1 MPSASGNGMPS
12 FPDGFLLGAATAG
25 HQVEGGNV
33 NSDIWEMEWAKPSMF
48 TEPSGDACD
57 HYHRYP
63 EDVATLASLGVN
75 AYRFSVEWSRVEPEE
90 GYFSHARPLTADGR
104 HVPRARRHPDRH
116 LQPLLRAALVLARGQ
131 LERPDGRPDEESI
144 PRRRPSDEWHR
155 EDDRCSTGARREL
168 AVRYRLTDTVSP
180 VDKVVAHVGG
190 FVFQF
195 DGQVLE
201 LFGQNATSQ
210 YRKHIELMT
219 EVVLTGPDK
228 KGNWSL
234 ATRPPPHQVVEIT
247 LSADQRAGVQPVLDA
262 LQAAGVT
269 VSVNP

>member
-1 MPSASGNGMPS
+1 
-12 FPDGFLLGAATAG
+12 
-25 HQVEGGNV
+25 
-33 NSDIWEMEWAKPSMF
+33 
-48 TEPSGDACD
+48 
-57 HYHRYP
+57 
-63 EDVATLASLGVN
+63 
-75 AYRFSVEWSRVEPEE
+75 
-90 GYFSHARPLTADGR
+90 
-104 HVPRARRHPDRH
+104 
-116 LQPLLRAALVLARGQ
+116 
-131 LERPDGRPDEESI
+131 
-144 PRRRPSDEWHR
+144 
-155 EDDRCSTGARREL
+155 
-168 AVRYRLTDTVSP
+168 
-180 VDKVVAHVGG
+180 VDKVVVHVGG